1 MEDGPFLFR
10 VHQAFRGL
18 LSQVLLFVVL
28 LALWWGG
35 QHVYSA
41 IDRTKFPEHV
51 AMPEHA
57 ATLTEN
63 EKGKVLLDSITN
75 QMKYELNSTFGW
87 SFNDLL
93 FNRFLFDNRGYRQ
106 YGVYHATKF
115 LLDLYSSDIAK
126 LGTADRESEFLYRA
140 RINQFAIDPRSFWFP
155 SAEGSYKK
163 GFSLLEDYKKSLDTG
178 KGIYNC
184 RTDDL
189 YTSFVYVTGEDLL
202 GYALGLLQNAQNI
215 SFHELDN
222 RIYEVQGIVL
232 VVRDF
237 VNALYELYPEIKDK
251 NNEDNMKEANRYL
264 DRICTYDPL
273 YITSSFNSGELIISY
288 LLFSRSRLIDISK
301 SLRI

>member
-93 FNRFLFDNRGYRQ
+93 FNRFLFDNRAYRQ

-163 GFSLLEDYKKSLDTG
+163 GFSLLEGHGFFMSTNDTFIAFFSLCFHPVLPPISDYNK
-178 KGIYNC
+178 Y
-184 RTDDL
+184 
-189 YTSFVYVTGEDLL
+189 
-202 GYALGLLQNAQNI
+202 
-215 SFHELDN
+215 
-222 RIYEVQGIVL
+222 
-232 VVRDF
+232 
-237 VNALYELYPEIKDK
+237 
-251 NNEDNMKEANRYL
+251 
-264 DRICTYDPL
+264 
-273 YITSSFNSGELIISY
+273 
-288 LLFSRSRLIDISK
+288 
-301 SLRI
+301 